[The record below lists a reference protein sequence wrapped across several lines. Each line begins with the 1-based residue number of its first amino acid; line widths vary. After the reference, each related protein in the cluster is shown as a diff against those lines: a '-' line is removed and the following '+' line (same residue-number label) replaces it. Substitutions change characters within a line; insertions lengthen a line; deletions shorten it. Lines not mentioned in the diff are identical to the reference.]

1 MPSTLRVNKPCG
13 SKIQCPNF
21 RIGKVNLANLV
32 VAGADLAEAD
42 LKGSDLNRA
51 ILAEPIPK
59 ID

>member
-1 MPSTLRVNKPCG
+1 
-13 SKIQCPNF
+13 
-21 RIGKVNLANLV
+21 LANLV

-59 ID
+59 IDKHLENFLL